1 MEKGKKVK
9 VLLPGGFKPP
19 HAGHLQLANAYA
31 KEGEVIVLVGPKERD
46 GIGADK
52 STAIWK
58 MLPIEKNVKI
68 MAVDAENPMVA
79 AFDHILNMDN
89 NATGEYAM
97 AASSKGNDAKRS
109 DMFIDSIN
117 AYKTK
122 PTKDGRL
129 APKGITPIKLP
140 IDVSPLLYK
149 GRGDEYDGTGIS
161 ASVLRK
167 DLAAGDKEKFA
178 TNYPGVEKSVIDKI
192 FSTLVGD
199 ESDMK
204 ENKKKK
210 HIADVIEEMAIFRT
224 IIRKL
229 LTEGGAAGHMAHPF
243 DIPSVKTG
251 DDLIKVFEESANY
264 LKTNEAPVKIDGI
277 NASIRLADI
286 DGKRQ
291 FTLDRGSSKPLDVK
305 GVTSDDLL
313 DRFGEGHGML
323 KIGKNVLDIFN
334 SSISATKSELKKLG
348 LIDNPNILFNIEYVE
363 GQSNVQKY
371 DNNFLVIH
379 NLLEIKQATP
389 KRRETSE
396 INYSTDD
403 LEAYIK
409 KLKPFANK
417 AGFEILHKI
426 PAKIKTSPNFSS
438 ELNKTYSVIT
448 EGGKKVTK
456 SLKAWLSSAK
466 NTKGEK
472 LKLKD
477 GKTVDALSKQVFL
490 AVKNGTPISDIVANP
505 ADSQLAIDSFVIY
518 QATMVLGDAI
528 LSAMTSPIGDV
539 NEQEGIV
546 VRNPEIYEKP
556 YKITGSFI
564 VRGMGSSFQK

>member
-1 MEKGKKVK
+1 MGIT

-31 KEGEVIVLVGPKERD
+31 KNGNVDKVIVMIGPKERD

-58 MLPIEKNVKI
+58 MLPIDKKVEIK
-68 MAVDAENPMVA
+68 AVDAENPMVA
-79 AFDHILNMDN
+79 AFDYILNMDN

-97 AASSKGNDAKRS
+97 AASSKGDDAKRL
-109 DMFIDSIN
+109 DMFVNSVN

-129 APKGITPIKLP
+129 APKGITPVKLP

-149 GRGDEYDGTGIS
+149 GRNDKYDGTGIS

-167 DLAAGDKEKFA
+167 DLEDKDKDEFA
-178 TNYPGVEKSVIDKI
+178 TNYPGVEKSVVDKI
-192 FSTLVGD
+192 FSLLVGGKQPIQ
-199 ESDMK
+199 EHTQ
-204 ENKKKK
+204 KK
-210 HIADVIEEMAIFRT
+210 HIADVIEEMAIMRT

-251 DDLIKVFEESANY
+251 EDLIKVFEDSAEY
-264 LKTNEAPVKIDGI
+264 LKTNDAPVKIDGI
-277 NASIRLADI
+277 NASIRLADL

-291 FTLDRGSSKPLDVK
+291 FTLDRGSNKPLDVK
-305 GVTSDDLL
+305 GITSDDLL

-334 SSISATKSELKKLG
+334 SSISSTKSELKKLG

-371 DNNFLVIH
+371 EKNFLVIH
-379 NLLEIKQATP
+379 NLLEIKQVTP

-396 INYSTDD
+396 ISYNVDD

-409 KLKPFANK
+409 KLEPFANK

-426 PAKIKTSPNFSS
+426 PAKVKTTPNFSS
-438 ELNKTYSVIT
+438 ELGKSYTVVLGGNKK
-448 EGGKKVTK
+448 ETK
-456 SLKAWLSSAK
+456 SLKDWLSSAQ
-466 NTKGEK
+466 NTKGDR

-490 AVKNGTPISDIVANP
+490 AVKNGTPIDEIVADP
-505 ADSQLAIDSFVIY
+505 LDAQLAIDSFVIY

-528 LSAMTSPIGDV
+528 LKSMTSPIGDV

-546 VRNPEIYEKP
+546 VRNPKVYDKP

-564 VRGMGSSFQK
+564 VRGMQSSFQK

>member
-1 MEKGKKVK
+1 MGIT

-31 KEGEVIVLVGPKERD
+31 KNGKVDKVIVMIGPKERD

-58 MLPIEKNVKI
+58 MLPIDKKVEIK
-68 MAVDAENPMVA
+68 AVDAENPMVA
-79 AFDHILNMDN
+79 AFDYILNMDN

-97 AASSKGNDAKRS
+97 AASSKGDDAKRL
-109 DMFIDSIN
+109 DMFVNSVN

-129 APKGITPIKLP
+129 APKGITPVKLP

-149 GRGDEYDGTGIS
+149 GRNDKYDGTGIS

-167 DLAAGDKEKFA
+167 DLEDKDKDEFA
-178 TNYPGVEKSVIDKI
+178 TNYPGVEKSVVDKI
-192 FSTLVGD
+192 FSLLVGGKQPIQ
-199 ESDMK
+199 EHTQ
-204 ENKKKK
+204 KK
-210 HIADVIEEMAIFRT
+210 HIADVIEEMAIMRT

-251 DDLIKVFEESANY
+251 EDLIKVFEDSAEY
-264 LKTNEAPVKIDGI
+264 LKTNDAPVKIDGI
-277 NASIRLADI
+277 NASIRLADL

-291 FTLDRGSSKPLDVK
+291 FTLDRGSNKPLDVK
-305 GVTSDDLL
+305 GITSDDLL

-334 SSISATKSELKKLG
+334 SSISSTKSELKKLG

-371 DNNFLVIH
+371 EKNFLVIH
-379 NLLEIKQATP
+379 NLLEIKQVTP

-396 INYSTDD
+396 ISYNVDD
-403 LEAYIK
+403 LEAYIT
-409 KLKPFANK
+409 KLEPFANK

-426 PAKIKTSPNFSS
+426 PAKVKTTPNFSS
-438 ELNKTYSVIT
+438 ELSKSYTVVIGGNK
-448 EGGKKVTK
+448 KMTK
-456 SLKAWLSSAK
+456 SLQDWLSSAQ
-466 NTKGEK
+466 NTKGER

-490 AVKNGTPISDIVANP
+490 AVKNGTPIDEIVADP
-505 ADSQLAIDSFVIY
+505 LDAQLAIDSFVIY

-528 LSAMTSPIGDV
+528 LKSMTSPIGDV

-546 VRNPEIYEKP
+546 VRNPKVYDKP

-564 VRGMGSSFQK
+564 VRGMQSSFQK

>member
-1 MEKGKKVK
+1 MGIV

-19 HAGHLQLANAYA
+19 HSGHLQLANAYA
-31 KEGEVIVLVGPKERD
+31 KNDKVDKVIVMIGPKERD

-52 STAIWK
+52 STEIWK
-58 MLPIEKNVKI
+58 MLPIHKKVEIK
-68 MAVDAENPMVA
+68 AVDAENPMVA
-79 AFDHILNMDN
+79 AFDYILNMDN

-97 AASSKGNDAKRS
+97 AASSKGDDAKRF
-109 DMFIDSIN
+109 DMFINSIN

-129 APKGITPIKLP
+129 APKGITPVKLP

-149 GRGDEYDGTGIS
+149 GRNDKYDGTGIS

-167 DLAAGDKEKFA
+167 DLEDKDKDEFA
-178 TNYPGVEKSVIDKI
+178 TNYPGVEKSVVDKI
-192 FSTLVGD
+192 FSLLVGGKQPIQ
-199 ESDMK
+199 EHTQ
-204 ENKKKK
+204 KK
-210 HIADVIEEMAIFRT
+210 HIADVIEEMAIMRT

-251 DDLIKVFEESANY
+251 EDLIKVFEDSAEY
-264 LKTNEAPVKIDGI
+264 LKTNDAPVKIDGI
-277 NASIRLADI
+277 NASIRLADL

-291 FTLDRGSSKPLDVK
+291 FTLDRGSNKPLDVK
-305 GVTSDDLL
+305 GITSDDLL

-334 SSISATKSELKKLG
+334 SSISSTKSELKKLG

-371 DNNFLVIH
+371 EKNFLVIH

-396 INYSTDD
+396 ISYNVDD
-403 LEAYIK
+403 LEAYIT
-409 KLKPFANK
+409 KLEPFANK

-426 PAKIKTSPNFSS
+426 PAKVKTTPNFSS
-438 ELNKTYSVIT
+438 ELGKSYSVVL
-448 EGGKKVTK
+448 GGNKKETK
-456 SLKAWLSSAK
+456 SLKDWLSSAQ
-466 NTKGEK
+466 NTKGER

-490 AVKNGTPISDIVANP
+490 AVKNGTPVNELVADPSDA
-505 ADSQLAIDSFVIY
+505 QLAIDSFVIY

-528 LSAMTSPIGDV
+528 LKSMTSPIGDV

-546 VRNPEIYEKP
+546 VRNPKVYDKP

-564 VRGMGSSFQK
+564 VRGMQSSFQK

>member
-1 MEKGKKVK
+1 MGIT

-31 KEGEVIVLVGPKERD
+31 KNGKVDKVIVMIGPKERD

-58 MLPIEKNVKI
+58 MLPIDKKVEIK
-68 MAVDAENPMVA
+68 AVDAENPMVA
-79 AFDHILNMDN
+79 AFDYILNMDN

-97 AASSKGNDAKRS
+97 AASSKGDDAKRL
-109 DMFIDSIN
+109 DMFVNSIN

-129 APKGITPIKLP
+129 APKGVTPVKLP

-149 GRGDEYDGTGIS
+149 GRNDKYDGTGIS

-167 DLAAGDKEKFA
+167 DLENRDKDEFA

-192 FSTLVGD
+192 FSMLIGGEQPIQERTQ
-199 ESDMK
+199 
-204 ENKKKK
+204 KK
-210 HIADVIEEMAIFRT
+210 HIADVIKEMAIVRT

-251 DDLIKVFEESANY
+251 DDLIKVFEDSAEY
-264 LKTNEAPVKIDGI
+264 LKTNDAPVKIDGI
-277 NASIRLADI
+277 NASIRLADL

-291 FTLDRGSSKPLDVK
+291 FTLDRGSNKPLDVK
-305 GVTSDDLL
+305 GITSDDLL

-334 SSISATKSELKKLG
+334 SSISSTKSELKKLG

-371 DNNFLVIH
+371 EKNFLVIH

-396 INYSTDD
+396 IGYNVDD
-403 LEAYIK
+403 LEAYIT
-409 KLKPFANK
+409 KLEPFANK

-426 PAKIKTSPNFSS
+426 PAKVKTTPNFSS
-438 ELNKTYSVIT
+438 ELGKSYTVVLGGNKK
-448 EGGKKVTK
+448 ETK
-456 SLKAWLSSAK
+456 SLEDWLSSAQ
-466 NTKGEK
+466 NTKGER

-490 AVKNGTPISDIVANP
+490 AVKNGTPIDEIVADP
-505 ADSQLAIDSFVIY
+505 SDAQLAIDSFVIY

-528 LSAMTSPIGDV
+528 LKSMTSPIGDV

-546 VRNPEIYEKP
+546 VRNPKVYDKP

-564 VRGMGSSFQK
+564 VRGMQSSFQK

>member
-1 MEKGKKVK
+1 MGIT

-19 HAGHLQLANAYA
+19 HSGHLQLANAYA
-31 KEGEVIVLVGPKERD
+31 KNGKVDKVIVMIGPKERD

-52 STAIWK
+52 STTIWK
-58 MLPIEKNVKI
+58 MLPIDKKVEIK
-68 MAVDAENPMVA
+68 AVDAENPMVA
-79 AFDHILNMDN
+79 AFDYILNMDN

-97 AASSKGNDAKRS
+97 AASSKGDDAKRL
-109 DMFIDSIN
+109 DMFVNSVN

-129 APKGITPIKLP
+129 APKGITPVKLP

-149 GRGDEYDGTGIS
+149 GRKDKYDGTGIS

-167 DLAAGDKEKFA
+167 DLEDRDKDEFA
-178 TNYPGVEKSVIDKI
+178 TNYPGIEKSVVDKI
-192 FSTLVGD
+192 FSLLVGGKQPIQ
-199 ESDMK
+199 ERTQ
-204 ENKKKK
+204 KK
-210 HIADVIEEMAIFRT
+210 HIADVIEEMAIVRT

-251 DDLIKVFEESANY
+251 EDLIKVFEDSAEY
-264 LKTNEAPVKIDGI
+264 LKTNDAPVKIDGI
-277 NASIRLADI
+277 NASIRLADL

-291 FTLDRGSSKPLDVK
+291 FTLDRGSNKPLDVK
-305 GVTSDDLL
+305 GITSDDLL

-334 SSISATKSELKKLG
+334 SSISSTKSELKKLG
-348 LIDNPNILFNIEYVE
+348 LIDNPNILLNIEYVE

-371 DNNFLVIH
+371 EKNFLVIH

-396 INYSTDD
+396 ISYNVED
-403 LEAYIK
+403 LEAYIT
-409 KLKPFANK
+409 KLEPFANK

-426 PAKIKTSPNFSS
+426 PAKVKTTPNFSS
-438 ELNKTYSVIT
+438 ELGKSYTVVL
-448 EGGKKVTK
+448 GGNKKVTK
-456 SLKAWLSSAK
+456 SLKDWLSSAQ
-466 NTKGEK
+466 NTKGER

-490 AVKNGTPISDIVANP
+490 AVKNGTPIDEIVADP
-505 ADSQLAIDSFVIY
+505 SDAQLAIDSFVIY

-528 LSAMTSPIGDV
+528 LKSMTSPIGDV

-546 VRNPEIYEKP
+546 VRNPKVYDKP

-564 VRGMGSSFQK
+564 VRGMQSSFQK